1 MNLQSLTNDG
11 KKVVNY
17 IWIHREAVLI
27 IIIAILLFF
36 LLHRKPISSTTVV
49 VDPLTLDSLH
59 QQRDLNGKLYAI
71 IAQKIV
77 AMDDQGKIMD
87 SLAKA
92 LKLKIKAIDAA
103 TIIIHKTDTFFRD
116 TGRVKLVL
124 IGGDTAHIVQKH
136 DAWIDISAY
145 AFLNPK
151 KFFLDSI
158 SFKFRDSLY
167 FIETHKTHLFAPTEY
182 QVIVKSANPYI
193 QSIQGASYR
202 VREKQSW
209 LTLILGGGYNLL
221 PVTTWSVG
229 AYIGY
234 PVLSLKR

>member
-1 MNLQSLTNDG
+1 MNLQNLTTSG

-17 IWIHREAVLI
+17 IWVHREALLI

-36 LLHRKPISSTTVV
+36 LLHRKPIPSTTVV

-71 IAQKIV
+71 IEQKIV
-77 AMDDQGKIMD
+77 DGKNQGHLID
-87 SLAKA
+87 SMAKA
-92 LKLKIKAIDAA
+92 LKIKPKTIDGA
-103 TIIIHKTDTFFRD
+103 TIVIHKTDTFFRD

-124 IGGDTAHIVQKH
+124 IGGDTAHVVQKH

-151 KFFLDSI
+151 KFGLDSI

-167 FIETHKTHLFAPTEY
+167 FIETHKTHLFSPTEY

-202 VREKQSW
+202 VREKQPW
-209 LTLILGGGYNLL
+209 LVLIAGGGYNLL

-234 PVLSLKR
+234 PILSLKR

>member
-1 MNLQSLTNDG
+1 MNLQNLFSDS

-17 IWIHREAVLI
+17 IWVHREAVLI
-27 IIIAILLFF
+27 VMIAILLFL
-36 LLHRKPISSTTVV
+36 LLHRKPIPSSTVV
-49 VDPLTLDSLH
+49 QDPLTLDSLK
-59 QQRDLNGKLYAI
+59 QQRDLNGKLYTI

-77 AMDDQGKIMD
+77 ESNAQGHLMD

-92 LKLKIKAIDAA
+92 LKLKLKTIDGA

-116 TGRVKLVL
+116 TGRIKLVL
-124 IGGDTAHIVQKH
+124 ISGDTAHVVQKH

-145 AFLNPK
+145 AFLNPN
-151 KFFLDSI
+151 KFAKDSI

-167 FIETHKTHLFAPTEY
+167 FIETHKTHLFTPTEY
-182 QVIVKSANPYI
+182 QMIVKSANPYV

-202 VREKQSW
+202 IREKKPW
-209 LTLILGGGYNLL
+209 LTLMVGGGYNLL
-221 PVTTWSVG
+221 PVTTWSLG

-234 PVLSLKR
+234 PILSLKR